1 MKKIF
6 IIEPV
11 GYSSPL
17 LFETMVE
24 TFAENDVHF
33 TKDINEADLV
43 FFDCHSG
50 LFDYD
55 WKVIG
60 EVVEGKLPVIFFD
73 QFDYFTHER
82 QWNENVEN
90 WHKLPSEKHWAR
102 AAKIFLS
109 RDQIYVWFARKM
121 CPPMKSSNITYPYE
135 VIQYPDHIFEPTSKE
150 ELNERP
156 IDICFI
162 GNKATPR
169 NNACAEL
176 SKHFKCD
183 FVLGQE
189 RINHEDWLNRHRRSK
204 LFLECG
210 GGGESGGGF
219 GSERLFQL
227 CFISPCLHIKTE
239 QIRETPFID
248 MEDVIEVGNG
258 LGEITME
265 DIEKIKSVLKDE
277 NKLYEIYLCGIK
289 KMQNNYSASY
299 RANYIL
305 QTLKKENLL

>member
-11 GYSSPL
+11 GHSTPL
-17 LFETMVE
+17 LFSTMVK
-24 TFAENDVHF
+24 TFEENDVHF
-33 TKDINEADLV
+33 TEDINEADLV
-43 FFDCHSG
+43 FFDFHSG

-55 WKVIG
+55 WNEIDNAG
-60 EVVEGKLPVIFFD
+60 ARKLPVVMFD
-73 QFDYFTHER
+73 QFDYWTHEGKK
-82 QWNENVEN
+82 NENVMM
-90 WHKLPSEKHWAR
+90 WMGDD
-102 AAKIFLS
+102 LS
-109 RDQIYVWFARKM
+109 RHWMRAWVMFYNVSRKM
-121 CPPMKSSNITYPYE
+121 IYFMRKMSSDTPIGKSYYPYE
-135 VIQYPDHIFEPTSKE
+135 VIQYPDHIFEPTTKE
-150 ELNERP
+150 ELNSRP

-176 SKHFKCD
+176 ARYFKCD

-189 RINHEDWLNRHRRSK
+189 RLEHDEWLNRHRRSK

-248 MEDVIEVGNG
+248 MVDVIEVGNG
-258 LGEITME
+258 LGEIPLTEMR
-265 DIEKIKSVLKDE
+265 KIKEVLEDE

-305 QTLKKENLL
+305 SVLKKENLC